1 VRKGGDF
8 VSKEELATTVGDL
21 KDLSENNRQFIYG
34 YAAGVLDRIK
44 SDNKPEGKDET
55 TEKGHD

>member
-1 VRKGGDF
+1 M
-8 VSKEELATTVGDL
+8 SKEELATTVGDL